1 MDNYYI
7 FIGYVFLELLAF
19 LFINFWGKKV
29 LLTFISGIFFI
40 LAISNY
46 RNLIIGNIILNI
58 ILPLF
63 STFSFFL
70 LLYLSLLRINN
81 SNKETGS
88 EESRNASS
96 FSIFKEKTIYFSV
109 FICVIMGIIS
119 FFINKRISPEL
130 QLADATGLFMTMLIL
145 PLTYEIFIH
154 EIIWKLID
162 TKKSFIT
169 KLFLYII
176 CTGVLIWL
184 SCADWAYNML
194 MVFSSSFTLIGAG
207 VFRIIKKENSCFW
220 VCILFRGIFYFIM
233 FSFV

>member
-81 SNKETGS
+81 SN
-88 EESRNASS
+88 
-96 FSIFKEKTIYFSV
+96 
-109 FICVIMGIIS
+109 
-119 FFINKRISPEL
+119 
-130 QLADATGLFMTMLIL
+130 
-145 PLTYEIFIH
+145 
-154 EIIWKLID
+154 
-162 TKKSFIT
+162 
-169 KLFLYII
+169 
-176 CTGVLIWL
+176 
-184 SCADWAYNML
+184 
-194 MVFSSSFTLIGAG
+194 
-207 VFRIIKKENSCFW
+207 
-220 VCILFRGIFYFIM
+220 
-233 FSFV
+233 

>member
-46 RNLIIGNIILNI
+46 RNLIIGNMMLNI
-58 ILPLF
+58 FLTLF

-70 LLYLSLLRINN
+70 LIYLSLLRINN
-81 SNKETGS
+81 SNKETDS

-145 PLTYEIFIH
+145 PLSYEIFIH

-207 VFRIIKKENSCFW
+207 VFRIIKKENSYFW